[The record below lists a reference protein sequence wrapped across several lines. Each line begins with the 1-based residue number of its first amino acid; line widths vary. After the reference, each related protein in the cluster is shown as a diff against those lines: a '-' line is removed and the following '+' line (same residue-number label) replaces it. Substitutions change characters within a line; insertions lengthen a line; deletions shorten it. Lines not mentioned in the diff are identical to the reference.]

1 MLNGTNCSALGSG
14 ATFVGQGNSTV
25 AVDAF
30 LAGGSAGISD
40 TLLING
46 DASGHTTVLV
56 HNTNPAPSPNFA
68 GIPVVKVTGNTNESD
83 FDLDKPLAA
92 GFFAWDLF
100 LDRSP
105 TSYDQH
111 ELVTVGFGPGAFEMP
126 MALTAGQDI
135 WNQSSATVWL
145 DRQADL
151 RICLAIKDAQRGA
164 NAAGGDCKVKPGIWV
179 KGQGAW
185 IKRDGSTERFT
196 SQGRLY
202 SFDRG
207 YRLSLGGLV
216 SGIDAGWD
224 NVISGNDAALVGLMG
239 GYIDTSVAFHGGTRW
254 DIAGPILGAYAT
266 YLTEGFYLDALLK
279 ADLLGVDV
287 DGGNLG
293 GGGKTELTNVGMRFD
308 TGYQIGLGGGYFIE
322 PEAMLAGVRTNIRG
336 SRYFRWHSCL

>member
-1 MLNGTNCSALGSG
+1 M
-14 ATFVGQGNSTV
+14 
-25 AVDAF
+25 
-30 LAGGSAGISD
+30 
-40 TLLING
+40 
-46 DASGHTTVLV
+46 
-56 HNTNPAPSPNFA
+56 
-68 GIPVVKVTGNTNESD
+68 KVTGNTDKSSD

-92 GFFAWDLF
+92 GFFAWNLF

-287 DGGNLG
+287 DSGNLG
-293 GGGKTELTNVGMRFD
+293 GGGKDRADECRHAVRYRLPDWARRR
-308 TGYQIGLGGGYFIE
+308 LFIE
-322 PEAMLAGVRTNIRG
+322 PEAMLAGVRTNIRI
-336 SRYFRWHSCL
+336 SLLRWHSCL